1 MSWENNDMNIFNNR
15 TIQREKFFIEKE
27 CENEENKE
35 CQITKESTTPT
46 PSELS
51 TTSNESTTPTKD

>member
-35 CQITKESTTPT
+35 CQITKELTPT

>member
-35 CQITKESTTPT
+35 CQITKELITPIH
-46 PSELS
+46 SELS

>member
-46 PSELS
+46 PNESL
-51 TTSNESTTPTKD
+51 TTSSESTTPTKD